1 MDEVNVRLQVACP
14 GVDAEGVAELT
25 RSLRDAILS
34 LDVDSASPATAA
46 PAAAGAK
53 AGEAMTVGALVIV
66 LAPIVVES
74 LMAVVASWLSRQPG
88 DVEIEIDGQA
98 FKGQVTKAQRDE
110 LVDAYLRRL
119 DSGS

>member
-1 MDEVNVRLQVACP
+1 MDEVNVRLQVVCP
-14 GVDAEGVAELT
+14 GADADGVAELT
-25 RSLRDAILS
+25 RSLQDAILS
-34 LDVDSASPATAA
+34 LDVNSASPATAA

-53 AGEAMTVGALVIV
+53 AGEAVTVGALVIV

-74 LMAVVASWLSRQPG
+74 LMAVVASWLSRQPS

-98 FKGQVTKAQRDE
+98 FKGQVTKAQRSE